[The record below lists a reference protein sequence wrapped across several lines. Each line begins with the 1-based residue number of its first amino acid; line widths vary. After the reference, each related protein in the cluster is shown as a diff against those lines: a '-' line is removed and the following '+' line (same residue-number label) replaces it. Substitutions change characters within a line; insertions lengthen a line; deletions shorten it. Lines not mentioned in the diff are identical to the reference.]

1 MDRKSILVLAICAV
15 LMIAWFRLARI
26 IYPDIPVPTM
36 TNQVT
41 GATNPAGPITNQAE
55 IGAAPGTATSVT
67 PGKFIAQTNVPEQL
81 LLVSN
86 KYAVLTFTSRG
97 GGLKEVKLPGY
108 PESVSTLRKKKSA
121 ITEFAT
127 LNTATVPPV
136 LAIVGDESVQG
147 DGNYQLSPLTNG
159 VRAEKTL
166 GNGLTII
173 KEFQLGDDYLVTGSV
188 RFKNGSGKP
197 LSVAAHE
204 WVVGTATPMN
214 QHDTGS
220 AVMVY
225 GYNGVSTESPGLGSV
240 FNTNRTTMFV
250 FARSPK
256 TDFKFASS
264 NIVWSSVQNQYFA
277 LAAMPQQPAIGLRSH
292 IVDLPPPS
300 AEEVQTVPGTVRN
313 PHGLQ
318 TEMAFPG
325 VTLTA
330 GQETTNGFKLYA
342 GPREYQRLARLGQQL
357 DNHIELIMNLSGFIG
372 SIARG
377 LLAAMNWMHHSI
389 ALPYGWAIVTITV
402 LIKAIF
408 WPLTQYSTK
417 SMKKMQVLGPQ
428 LKVLQEKYK
437 DDPQKLQA
445 KTWEFYKKNKVNPV
459 SSCFPMLLQLPV
471 LYGLFRM
478 LQSAIELR
486 GAPFLWIGDLSQ
498 PDTVFIIPGLNFPLN
513 PMPLVMGATMLW
525 QSHLTP
531 PSPGMDPGQQ
541 RLMRYLPLIFLFLLY
556 NFSSGLA
563 LYWTVQNLLSIL
575 QTKLIN
581 AQTPPPSTPTPT
593 QTSAQSAPQKKGK

>member
-1 MDRKSILVLAICAV
+1 MDRKSILVLAICVV
-15 LMIAWFRLARI
+15 LFVVWMRLAYKI
-26 IYPDIPVPTM
+26 FPDIPIPVT

-41 GATNPAGPITNQAE
+41 GVTNSGGSITNQAE
-55 IGAAPGTATSVT
+55 IAAAPGTAASAT
-67 PGKFIAQTNVPEQL
+67 PGRFVVQTNVPEQFL
-81 LLVSN
+81 VVSN
-86 KYAVLTFTSRG
+86 QNVVLTFTSRG
-97 GGLKEVKLPGY
+97 GGLKEVKLSGY
-108 PESVSTLRKKKSA
+108 PESVSTVRRKKSA
-121 ITEFAT
+121 VTEFAT
-127 LNTATVPPV
+127 LNATTVPPV
-136 LAIVGDESVQG
+136 LAVVGDESVQG
-147 DGNYQLSPLTNG
+147 DGNYQLSALTNG

-166 GNGLTII
+166 SNGLSII
-173 KEFQLGDDYLVTGSV
+173 KDFQLGDDYLVTGSV

-197 LSVAAHE
+197 ITISPHE
-204 WVVGTATPMN
+204 WIVGTATPMN

-225 GYNGVSTESPGLGSV
+225 GYNGVSEQSQSLAGY
-240 FNTNRTTMFV
+240 FNTNRTKFFFFPNT
-250 FARSPK
+250 PK

-264 NIVWSSVQNQYFA
+264 NIVWSTVQNQYFA
-277 LAAMPQQPAIGLRSH
+277 LATMPQHPAIGLRSH

-300 AEEVQTVPGTVRN
+300 AEEIQTVPGTVRN
-313 PHGLQ
+313 PCGLQ
-318 TEMAFPG
+318 TEMAFAG
-325 VTLTA
+325 LTLAA

-342 GPREYQRLARLGQQL
+342 GPREYQRLARLGKEL

-377 LLAAMNWMHHSI
+377 LLATMNWMHHSI
-389 ALPYGWAIVTITV
+389 SLPYGWAIVTITV

-417 SMKKMQVLGPQ
+417 SMKRMQALGPQ
-428 LKVLQEKYK
+428 LKQLQEKYK

-498 PDTVFIIPGLNFPLN
+498 PDTLPIPWLPFPLN
-513 PMPLVMGATMLW
+513 PMPLIMGATMLW

-531 PSPGMDPGQQ
+531 PSPGMDPAQQ
-541 RLMRYLPLIFLFLLY
+541 RLMRYLPLIFLFVLY
-556 NFSSGLA
+556 GFSSGLA

-581 AQTPPPSTPTPT
+581 AQTPPSAPTPT
-593 QTSAQSAPQKKGK
+593 QTSAQSAPQKKAK